1 MTNTFGGLKSYLH
14 RPWLIRTYRD
24 LFRNVGYSL
33 NIEEAFTGEK
43 NGVTL
48 EAMICLFEKP
58 PGKSDPMAGSQGGAG

>member
-33 NIEEAFTGEK
+33 NIEKAFTGEK
-43 NGVTL
+43 NGVAL
-48 EAMICLFEKP
+48 EAMICVFEKP
-58 PGKSDPMAGSQGGAG
+58 PASHESAGGQGGAG